1 MAVNTPKHLQK
12 YDAGFVHVLKTV
24 APEATTATLSSN
36 AATITKYAAQI
47 TSEALTTAAGSSQA
61 FTITLSGV
69 STTDLAFVQ
78 FVGGSNTRL
87 NLQFRA
93 ACTADT
99 VTVTLTNTEPTN
111 AVNGTVIFNLWVV
124 KA

>member
-1 MAVNTPKHLQK
+1 MAVNTAKHLQLS
-12 YDAGFVHVLKTV
+12 DAGMVHVVRTI

-61 FTITLSGV
+61 FAITLSGV
-69 STTDLAFVQ
+69 SATDLAFVQ
-78 FVGGSNTRL
+78 FVGGSNTRY

-93 ACTADT
+93 ACTTDT